1 MVTTNDDGSTSE
13 TTIQDSWRC
22 LSDASDLRQ
31 ENEWTGHTEFHV
43 SSRFGKQ
50 QQDGSQQPGSM
61 FSLAV
66 IPKKLQTGKEA
77 VDIFDEVK
85 IRNDVCKTNKHLRL
99 GFGDR
104 RNRPRDEKLE
114 LLLCDEDQHD
124 DRIGNIYMTL
134 IGADERRPRLVL
146 VCSEEINWFT
156 KLEKVVGQYMTI
168 ITITADDDLL
178 SLYGINKVRACLRDE
193 NDVVFFAGPCTG
205 GSSWA
210 RLNKTRSI
218 ETAMLIRRRQIM
230 FWKLFDV
237 FAHLMR
243 TRESIK
249 FKSLLEL
256 PRHCDYWKEPRMIRL
271 VEVPDSFI
279 NDFDGCCYGLR
290 EQFSHPPRYIKK
302 PWRIVSW
309 GVDFGDSLSRKCD
322 GRHEHAPC
330 AGRETIG
337 TQIYTSNIV
346 SIILKKLN
354 ESIDN
359 KRIVLSNDES
369 RRSPLKVR
377 TGGNK
382 SKAACVVVLRV
393 HRKVD
398 SPSELFPNLRS
409 TFSASNLC
417 GRRLIGERELAA
429 EAIEGAEDLRDKMA
443 ANANTPPPAQPV
455 IAGSGGGSEDLF
467 LANQGSIARRSL
479 AVINTVFQMSQ
490 LGNATT
496 LPKFKIGIG
505 MDISHAMI
513 WCQDA
518 FRLPTL
524 VAISGWFMTGPID
537 DERSRIWL
545 YNLYRYA
552 SQQDCERTL
561 KQYVDK
567 IRLLIKAF
575 QQRIGHDEGKGVLEC
590 FADSE
595 FIHRVDIFW
604 DNFEKYVDSS
614 SLPNVGMKSTLE
626 DACRRL
632 RNGTLVSTG
641 FMLEHNE
648 HELYSVK
655 YRDPDWHAIMKEY
668 WNFST
673 DLLVPDSSQIVFTRN
688 KLVQCARELT
698 LAIRLKNETV
708 KMIQGGPDM
717 MINERKLA
725 EKITN
730 RCFEGAK
737 IAEENDIPMWA
748 AVHLL
753 MYYCSLSSLIARMLH
768 CREQQRSSGRVYMA
782 EDDANVLKKAL
793 VDCGKALPELEGIK
807 ELGWNVF
814 FAEMIDESGAHANSR
829 NERLKCLKEWVTW
842 SNNPYDE
849 QWESSK
855 TPENRR
861 GRHYVFGD
869 EPEDEFKTPERSR
882 WPRWAVSTGLIDVY
896 LSRHVKKVEA
906 KSMPKRVEPV
916 FAAGSQGK
924 PHVHEFLRASGNA
937 SSEQKP
943 GWGFFYDQQ
952 NDPWS
957 VVTERD
963 HPTPEATSAQGSTT
977 VESPTTVTNPFCVP
991 PMAFDPGSESAGE
1004 DTVLPNDE
1012 WRYPTLHDK
1021 IRYERFKRSNKNLA
1035 DRIGTI
1041 KLLAQSGF
1049 LFKPM
1054 VEEAIIPVSHKST
1067 FSCYLRKVT
1076 SYIISWSGC
1085 VSMKTLRGY
1094 KRRDDEDWI
1103 RLYNYCIARSHLRQT
1118 HLYLETKEMAAL
1130 CGVLGDTEVVNS
1142 LIRPITNKQFL
1153 NHAATSTVGSVEMSS
1168 GIRQAVTAVFSDFD
1182 IIKRSGSKKA
1192 NKTNMQTQMDYA
1204 FGWGNLYHESVMEKE
1219 GVNMHK
1225 CFDVIAKAH
1234 EYVERLA
1241 NEDDGVRA
1249 GASVHMWFSFGEF
1262 VQWNRD
1268 CTQTRFVFDVDEI
1281 VPEFCRMMKNLLGV
1295 AGAPVFVNLCT
1306 SSNFFHGTEM
1316 HLEQVIGSSLASALV
1331 KTGVAV
1337 TCNPLMWSELSNFI
1351 DHRMYAIKPEA
1362 VEQVPMCDENWEIN
1376 AAFACIDKFLFREKM
1391 LFACTIGDETIN
1403 QLEEQVND
1411 IQLNEELARQPPE
1424 VGFVKPAE
1432 PHERMPTDVLRTRKT
1447 VNPMAFVDFDAVTP
1461 KPLRKIDL
1469 YWYNVGCREV
1479 PNDDQYL
1486 QPSSKYLIM
1495 CAVCSEAKVTGKE
1508 YDAIVEHVAYCPNCT
1523 SNWCRKYNFMSY
1535 NPEEADI
1542 MLRWA
1547 ASIIVHEKNLSVF
1560 WGSLDPGEDMLLWMR
1575 ETIRV
1580 FRNHHSGIGKYVS
1593 HLGTTRMPAKAASNA
1608 MYYGQG
1614 KTLNVDRQKVPG
1626 PNGSIVDLFQFT
1638 YDHWNRVYA
1647 DYMRKLFPADVIRE
1661 LFGGSEDPKEEA
1673 IGDGVEICLGILR
1686 IALMY
1691 EGCNQNYFGWTEVN
1705 DVLTGLE
1712 QSLITFN
1719 ASAYPTGIRNRK
1731 ITSGNKKK
1739 REVFTRE
1746 DCLEVP
1752 TEVIPFTRQP
1762 VVPIMDESNVQPL
1775 PGETTMQP
1783 QSGSAD
1789 ADMPDAA
1796 QAAEPTEGKGFGDAY
1811 PSTEVGDG
1819 GAVAA
1824 PGSGEGKRR
1833 KITPQAH
1840 IQNLFGRALR
1850 SVSSIIDAQEVCV
1863 NCFSNEHTIEDC
1875 PKDGASDWKA
1885 ALLSIQTGF
1894 ASRQAEVEV
1903 EVIPDDDETP
1913 DVEHDVEHD
1922 AVMEDTQADDQDSV
1936 DETTASKRDNILLR
1950 HEAKSL
1956 EEIIGASVVT
1966 NVLVG
1971 DKNPRNFGFKD
1982 IHHMFGELH
1991 DHIQKTKYV
2000 PQRDHVSMVDQTN
2013 MSKYED
2019 WTKEMSYGKAVPIG
2033 SRMAP
2038 FADKKWDVCGQFS
2051 TEMFKD
2057 RNLRD
2062 IMSNRTRRWSNVLR
2076 HKIGQDGP
2084 AVKCD
2089 EAGWVS
2095 VENFIR
2101 NDHCWDTGMQ
2111 ERAYDHAS
2119 QAYRED
2125 ILQKRR
2131 EELMHGFWWSMNFK
2145 PIKRR
2150 FIMVAQVATPEDMG
2164 EIHKYEDPA
2173 LHDENM
2179 GDRLATAKG
2188 WLRPMAIRATSG
2200 HSFTGDHR
2208 NPLLVNI
2215 DHERVNIRLTHE
2227 FASKMAG
2234 GYHVTEVRNL
2244 MSIVNTG
2251 IIPGGGHGSRDH
2263 AFFGEFAP
2271 WDPRNS
2277 STLNYLGS
2285 ENEYL
2290 LVLYV
2295 PANRLLKYRSS
2306 ITYNGDIVV
2315 MDTVPFP
2322 EVQEIWISKKS
2333 PGKRYPA
2340 QDPVRITSHKV
2351 VDEVVIQCEYAS
2363 KAAPPPVIRTLMDRF
2378 VDKANEIGRN
2388 DIVDELGTAWQAYS
2402 DNPNSG
2408 KAAADMG
2415 VAMVMA
2421 RHDLFPKKCLQNR
2434 ICPNCMF
2441 EQPKF
2446 FLSCPQ
2452 CKGKFISAGTM
2463 NQCSPILILSTR
2475 EEIDVMIR
2483 ENEKALAEIEFLD
2496 DDSQESETKV
2506 NDDEEIKKEYSPR
2519 DDEMEV
2525 SDGQEEEVEIVDVDE
2540 SDSLE
2545 VNHER
2550 LRRDLANYNGE
2561 GLLNT
2566 DPEDRITRFILFK
2579 IADFCVHQYGNWR
2592 RYVFDE
2598 TDNSRA
2604 KLLADG
2610 IRHDIT
2616 GTDHPVLRTGL
2627 GGPFTLE
2634 RGLPVTVDEDTLRAF
2649 YEDRAKAPGATIDA
2663 EERVRRYRFSVMVT
2677 KLIEALYRRGYD
2689 LAGDFR
2695 TRVQACNSMSEQTT
2709 TEALRS
2715 RAQLR
2720 EDVNVVEAAM
2730 KEALEIAYP
2739 DYMSFSFFSRL
2750 NPPGNLKISVHDFQS
2765 FYVSK
2770 NKKKITGEMVHVM
2783 HYYGIQNVPTF
2794 EDLASKHKRN
2804 NVDRPVVLKFL
2815 IDTPAGGS
2823 RGFNLLMPDR
2833 SNEVQ
2838 RAEEQDVVMG
2848 ETIAEEENKEE
2859 MEVGPAEP
2867 ESSPDTAAD
2876 DVSMEDQ
2883 EKKEDKTAPPDP
2895 PLDPIIETPDQ
2906 EEDTSMNMG
2915 EPSKGTVERVDEA
2928 QETEGLAAGLPKDQP
2943 GKPVVL
2949 KPRPPAPPPIMKAH
2963 AKPKPKEGAIPKDF
2977 TPGTQPEMPKMTTSV
2992 RQVPKKSESTT
3003 ESKGSE
3009 TVVEPKLMPKQPPH
3023 PPPSPRQKEMAAA
3036 AKEGATAAPPKAAA
3050 VDQVSNDGTTN
3061 RQDDRP
3067 WASYT
3072 GTGHDARDP
3081 RPPNTSNQQN
3091 IHPRARGRGR
3101 GGGTWQP
3108 IAKGE
3113 SKGHAQTLSEM
3124 WDNDYGDDWSVNP
3137 TASSS
3142 TPSSRGRG
3150 RGRGGRGRGRAQHQ
3164 YDDWIATGLRG
3175 SVGDVRHLLQWYYPD
3190 QYTYH
3195 LDEFWRGTDDDQWY
3209 VNGRSWR

>member
-1 MVTTNDDGSTSE
+1 M
-13 TTIQDSWRC
+13 
-22 LSDASDLRQ
+22 
-31 ENEWTGHTEFHV
+31 
-43 SSRFGKQ
+43 
-50 QQDGSQQPGSM
+50 
-61 FSLAV
+61 
-66 IPKKLQTGKEA
+66 
-77 VDIFDEVK
+77 
-85 IRNDVCKTNKHLRL
+85 
-99 GFGDR
+99 
-104 RNRPRDEKLE
+104 
-114 LLLCDEDQHD
+114 
-124 DRIGNIYMTL
+124 
-134 IGADERRPRLVL
+134 
-146 VCSEEINWFT
+146 
-156 KLEKVVGQYMTI
+156 
-168 ITITADDDLL
+168 
-178 SLYGINKVRACLRDE
+178 
-193 NDVVFFAGPCTG
+193 
-205 GSSWA
+205 
-210 RLNKTRSI
+210 
-218 ETAMLIRRRQIM
+218 
-230 FWKLFDV
+230 
-237 FAHLMR
+237 
-243 TRESIK
+243 
-249 FKSLLEL
+249 
-256 PRHCDYWKEPRMIRL
+256 
-271 VEVPDSFI
+271 
-279 NDFDGCCYGLR
+279 
-290 EQFSHPPRYIKK
+290 
-302 PWRIVSW
+302 
-309 GVDFGDSLSRKCD
+309 
-322 GRHEHAPC
+322 
-330 AGRETIG
+330 
-337 TQIYTSNIV
+337 

-354 ESIDN
+354 ESIDS

-369 RRSPLKVR
+369 PRSPLKVR

-398 SPSELFPNLRS
+398 SPSELFTNLRS

-417 GRRLIGERELAA
+417 GRRLIGERELVA
-429 EAIEGAEDLRDKMA
+429 EAVERAEDLRDKMA

-455 IAGSGGGSEDLF
+455 IAGSGGGSQDLF

-595 FIHRVDIFW
+595 FIQRVDIFW

-814 FAEMIDESGAHANSR
+814 FAEMIDENGAHTNSR

-924 PHVHEFLRASGNA
+924 PHVHEFLRASGSA

-991 PMAFDPGSESAGE
+991 PMAYDPGSESAGE
-1004 DTVLPNDE
+1004 DTVLPSDE
-1012 WRYPTLHDK
+1012 WRYPMLHDK

-1219 GVNMHK
+1219 VVSKHK
-1225 CFDVIAKAH
+1225 SFDVIAKAH

-1241 NEDDGVRA
+1241 NEGDDVRA

-1281 VPEFCRMMKNLLGV
+1281 VPEFCQMMKDLLDV

-1351 DHRMYAIKPEA
+1351 DHRMFAIKPEA
-1362 VEQVPMCDENWEIN
+1362 LEQVPLCDENWEIN

-1403 QLEEQVND
+1403 QLEEQVKN

-1461 KPLRKIDL
+1461 KPLRKIDR

-1479 PNDDQYL
+1479 PTDDQYL
-1486 QPSSKYLIM
+1486 QPSNKYLTM
-1495 CAVCSEAKVTGKE
+1495 CAVCSEAKVAGKE

-1523 SNWCRKYNFMSY
+1523 SNWCRKFHFMSY

-1547 ASIIVHEKNLSVF
+1547 ASIIVHEKNLSAF
-1560 WGSLDPGEDMLLWMR
+1560 WGSLDPGEDMMLWMR

-1614 KTLNVDRQKVPG
+1614 KTLNVDRQKVSG

-1638 YDHWNRVYA
+1638 YGHGNRVYA

-1762 VVPIMDESNVQPL
+1762 VVPIMDESNVQPS

-1789 ADMPDAA
+1789 TDMPDAA
-1796 QAAEPTEGKGFGDAY
+1796 QATEPTEGKGFGDAY

-1819 GAVAA
+1819 DAVAA
-1824 PGSGEGKRR
+1824 PGSGESKRR

-1840 IQNLFGRALR
+1840 IKNLFGRALR
-1850 SVSSIIDAQEVCV
+1850 SVNSIIDAQEVCV

-1913 DVEHDVEHD
+1913 DVEHDVEQD
-1922 AVMEDTQADDQDSV
+1922 AVMEDTQADDQDSK

-2019 WTKEMSYGKAVPIG
+2019 WTKEMRYGKAVPIG

-2084 AVKCD
+2084 AVECD

-2101 NDHCWDTGMQ
+2101 NDYCWDTGMQ

-2131 EELMHGFWWSMNFK
+2131 KELMHGFWWSMNFK

-2164 EIHKYEDPA
+2164 EIQKYEDPA

-2179 GDRLATAKG
+2179 GDRLAKAKG

-2378 VDKANEIGRN
+2378 VDKANEIGRS
-2388 DIVDELGTAWQAYS
+2388 DIVDELGTAWQEYS
-2402 DNPNSG
+2402 DSPNSG
-2408 KAAADMG
+2408 KAAANMG

-2496 DDSQESETKV
+2496 DESQENETKV

-2550 LRRDLANYNGE
+2550 LKRDLINYNGE

-2566 DPEDRITRFILFK
+2566 DPEDRITRYILFK

-2598 TDNSRA
+2598 TDNKRA

-2610 IRHDIT
+2610 IRHDVT

-2730 KEALEIAYP
+2730 KEALGIAYP

-2750 NPPGNLKISVHDFQS
+2750 NPPGNLKISVYDFQS

-2848 ETIAEEENKEE
+2848 ETVAEEENKEE

-2867 ESSPDTAAD
+2867 ESSPDTAAG
-2876 DVSMEDQ
+2876 DVSMDDQ
-2883 EKKEDKTAPPDP
+2883 EKKEDKTTPPDP

-2906 EEDTSMNMG
+2906 EEDTTMNMG
-2915 EPSKGTVERVDEA
+2915 EPSKGTVERIDEA
-2928 QETEGLAAGLPKDQP
+2928 QEAEGLAAGLPKDQP
-2943 GKPVVL
+2943 NTPVVL
-2949 KPRPPAPPPIMKAH
+2949 KPRPPTPPLIMKAH
-2963 AKPKPKEGAIPKDF
+2963 AKPKPKEGAMPKDF
-2977 TPGTQPEMPKMTTSV
+2977 TPGTQPVMPKMTTSV

-3036 AKEGATAAPPKAAA
+3036 AAAAAKEGTTAAPPKAAA
-3050 VDQVSNDGTTN
+3050 IDQVANDGTAN
-3061 RQDDRP
+3061 QQDDQP

-3072 GTGHDARDP
+3072 GTGPDARDP

-3124 WDNDYGDDWSVNP
+3124 WDNDYGNDWSVNP

>member
-1 MVTTNDDGSTSE
+1 
-13 TTIQDSWRC
+13 
-22 LSDASDLRQ
+22 
-31 ENEWTGHTEFHV
+31 
-43 SSRFGKQ
+43 
-50 QQDGSQQPGSM
+50 
-61 FSLAV
+61 
-66 IPKKLQTGKEA
+66 
-77 VDIFDEVK
+77 
-85 IRNDVCKTNKHLRL
+85 
-99 GFGDR
+99 
-104 RNRPRDEKLE
+104 
-114 LLLCDEDQHD
+114 
-124 DRIGNIYMTL
+124 
-134 IGADERRPRLVL
+134 
-146 VCSEEINWFT
+146 
-156 KLEKVVGQYMTI
+156 MTI

-256 PRHCDYWKEPRMIRL
+256 PRHCDYWKEPRMIKL

-595 FIHRVDIFW
+595 FIQRVDIFW

-782 EDDANVLKKAL
+782 EDDANVLRKAL

-1479 PNDDQYL
+1479 PTDDQYL

-1626 PNGSIVDLFQFT
+1626 RNGSIVDLFQFT
-1638 YDHWNRVYA
+1638 YDHGNRVYA

-1739 REVFTRE
+1739 RDVFTRE

-1762 VVPIMDESNVQPL
+1762 VVPIMDESNVQPS

-1885 ALLSIQTGF
+1885 ALRLSPSWGWGGGD
-1894 ASRQAEVEV
+1894 SRWWW
-1903 EVIPDDDETP
+1903 
-1913 DVEHDVEHD
+1913 
-1922 AVMEDTQADDQDSV
+1922 DSRCW
-1936 DETTASKRDNILLR
+1936 AWR
-1950 HEAKSL
+1950 
-1956 EEIIGASVVT
+1956 
-1966 NVLVG
+1966 
-1971 DKNPRNFGFKD
+1971 
-1982 IHHMFGELH
+1982 
-1991 DHIQKTKYV
+1991 
-2000 PQRDHVSMVDQTN
+2000 
-2013 MSKYED
+2013 
-2019 WTKEMSYGKAVPIG
+2019 
-2033 SRMAP
+2033 
-2038 FADKKWDVCGQFS
+2038 
-2051 TEMFKD
+2051 
-2057 RNLRD
+2057 
-2062 IMSNRTRRWSNVLR
+2062 RTWRS
-2076 HKIGQDGP
+2076 DGGHP
-2084 AVKCD
+2084 
-2089 EAGWVS
+2089 S
-2095 VENFIR
+2095 
-2101 NDHCWDTGMQ
+2101 
-2111 ERAYDHAS
+2111 
-2119 QAYRED
+2119 
-2125 ILQKRR
+2125 
-2131 EELMHGFWWSMNFK
+2131 WWSGFERWNNCK
-2145 PIKRR
+2145 QKGQHPI
-2150 FIMVAQVATPEDMG
+2150 
-2164 EIHKYEDPA
+2164 
-2173 LHDENM
+2173 
-2179 GDRLATAKG
+2179 
-2188 WLRPMAIRATSG
+2188 
-2200 HSFTGDHR
+2200 
-2208 NPLLVNI
+2208 
-2215 DHERVNIRLTHE
+2215 
-2227 FASKMAG
+2227 
-2234 GYHVTEVRNL
+2234 
-2244 MSIVNTG
+2244 
-2251 IIPGGGHGSRDH
+2251 
-2263 AFFGEFAP
+2263 AP
-2271 WDPRNS
+2271 R
-2277 STLNYLGS
+2277 S
-2285 ENEYL
+2285 EE
-2290 LVLYV
+2290 
-2295 PANRLLKYRSS
+2295 
-2306 ITYNGDIVV
+2306 
-2315 MDTVPFP
+2315 
-2322 EVQEIWISKKS
+2322 
-2333 PGKRYPA
+2333 
-2340 QDPVRITSHKV
+2340 
-2351 VDEVVIQCEYAS
+2351 
-2363 KAAPPPVIRTLMDRF
+2363 
-2378 VDKANEIGRN
+2378 
-2388 DIVDELGTAWQAYS
+2388 
-2402 DNPNSG
+2402 
-2408 KAAADMG
+2408 
-2415 VAMVMA
+2415 
-2421 RHDLFPKKCLQNR
+2421 
-2434 ICPNCMF
+2434 
-2441 EQPKF
+2441 
-2446 FLSCPQ
+2446 
-2452 CKGKFISAGTM
+2452 
-2463 NQCSPILILSTR
+2463 
-2475 EEIDVMIR
+2475 
-2483 ENEKALAEIEFLD
+2483 
-2496 DDSQESETKV
+2496 
-2506 NDDEEIKKEYSPR
+2506 
-2519 DDEMEV
+2519 
-2525 SDGQEEEVEIVDVDE
+2525 
-2540 SDSLE
+2540 
-2545 VNHER
+2545 
-2550 LRRDLANYNGE
+2550 LRRD
-2561 GLLNT
+2561 
-2566 DPEDRITRFILFK
+2566 
-2579 IADFCVHQYGNWR
+2579 H
-2592 RYVFDE
+2592 
-2598 TDNSRA
+2598 
-2604 KLLADG
+2604 
-2610 IRHDIT
+2610 
-2616 GTDHPVLRTGL
+2616 
-2627 GGPFTLE
+2627 
-2634 RGLPVTVDEDTLRAF
+2634 RG
-2649 YEDRAKAPGATIDA
+2649 KCCN
-2663 EERVRRYRFSVMVT
+2663 
-2677 KLIEALYRRGYD
+2677 
-2689 LAGDFR
+2689 
-2695 TRVQACNSMSEQTT
+2695 QCAC
-2709 TEALRS
+2709 
-2715 RAQLR
+2715 
-2720 EDVNVVEAAM
+2720 
-2730 KEALEIAYP
+2730 
-2739 DYMSFSFFSRL
+2739 
-2750 NPPGNLKISVHDFQS
+2750 
-2765 FYVSK
+2765 
-2770 NKKKITGEMVHVM
+2770 
-2783 HYYGIQNVPTF
+2783 
-2794 EDLASKHKRN
+2794 
-2804 NVDRPVVLKFL
+2804 
-2815 IDTPAGGS
+2815 
-2823 RGFNLLMPDR
+2823 
-2833 SNEVQ
+2833 
-2838 RAEEQDVVMG
+2838 
-2848 ETIAEEENKEE
+2848 
-2859 MEVGPAEP
+2859 
-2867 ESSPDTAAD
+2867 
-2876 DVSMEDQ
+2876 
-2883 EKKEDKTAPPDP
+2883 
-2895 PLDPIIETPDQ
+2895 
-2906 EEDTSMNMG
+2906 
-2915 EPSKGTVERVDEA
+2915 
-2928 QETEGLAAGLPKDQP
+2928 
-2943 GKPVVL
+2943 
-2949 KPRPPAPPPIMKAH
+2949 
-2963 AKPKPKEGAIPKDF
+2963 
-2977 TPGTQPEMPKMTTSV
+2977 
-2992 RQVPKKSESTT
+2992 
-3003 ESKGSE
+3003 
-3009 TVVEPKLMPKQPPH
+3009 
-3023 PPPSPRQKEMAAA
+3023 
-3036 AKEGATAAPPKAAA
+3036 
-3050 VDQVSNDGTTN
+3050 
-3061 RQDDRP
+3061 
-3067 WASYT
+3067 
-3072 GTGHDARDP
+3072 
-3081 RPPNTSNQQN
+3081 
-3091 IHPRARGRGR
+3091 GR
-3101 GGGTWQP
+3101 
-3108 IAKGE
+3108 
-3113 SKGHAQTLSEM
+3113 
-3124 WDNDYGDDWSVNP
+3124 
-3137 TASSS
+3137 
-3142 TPSSRGRG
+3142 
-3150 RGRGGRGRGRAQHQ
+3150 
-3164 YDDWIATGLRG
+3164 
-3175 SVGDVRHLLQWYYPD
+3175 
-3190 QYTYH
+3190 
-3195 LDEFWRGTDDDQWY
+3195 
-3209 VNGRSWR
+3209 

>member
-1 MVTTNDDGSTSE
+1 MKLLYAARIARFDLLRSINNLARNITKWSSKDDARLHHLICYVQSSKSKKMVGWVGDDLSKLSIDIYYADADFAGCEDSLRSTSGAHMVIQGKHTRFPVAGASKRQGCVSHSTPEAEIVAADFALRTMGVPVVDLWRIVAGREPQIVFHDDNQAMIAVIRSGKNPTMRHIERSHGISIVWMHEMFLLSYIILIYEITSKMAADIHTKAFRDPMAWKRACMLINVLDEKDISGDEIWDIMQPTHDVQSGQRQKLVQSTGSIPTFQYTNTPVVPQEVYTPGMTGKVGIQEIDGCDPIFIVKLPKQYRLAPPSLNLDSYLRSTWFLKHGSWQCVESRQRPIGSQPITEWVERALFQFHPLQNTVPAPISMNHGQLILSLLPLLDVPHQQQQHIHSLPIRPLQVINALTRIAHGGRGDSYSEFSHNFQTASGSSSDSYKGFREYYQENQPSRVALLVTNDVPEDYWEWGPKKVKRIHNMPRKQLYLPLDIVDCPVDPKFFRDTRTTVMVTTNDDGSTSE

-178 SLYGINKVRACLRDE
+178 SLYGVNKVRACLRDE

-237 FAHLMR
+237 FAHLMK
-243 TRESIK
+243 TRELIK
-249 FKSLLEL
+249 FQSLLEL
-256 PRHCDYWKEPRMIRL
+256 PRHCDYWKDPRMIKL
-271 VEVPDSFI
+271 LEVPDSFI

-359 KRIVLSNDES
+359 KKIVLSNDES
-369 RRSPLKVR
+369 RRSPLRVR

-409 TFSASNLC
+409 AFSASNLC
-417 GRRLIGERELAA
+417 GRRLIGERELVA
-429 EAIEGAEDLRDKMA
+429 EAVERAEDLRDKMA

-455 IAGSGGGSEDLF
+455 VAGSGGGSQDLF

-524 VAISGWFMTGPID
+524 VAISCWFMTGPID

-595 FIHRVDIFW
+595 FIQRVDIFW

-614 SLPNVGMKSTLE
+614 SLP
-626 DACRRL
+626 
-632 RNGTLVSTG
+632 
-641 FMLEHNE
+641 
-648 HELYSVK
+648 
-655 YRDPDWHAIMKEY
+655 KEY

-814 FAEMIDESGAHANSR
+814 FAEMIDENGAHANSR

-924 PHVHEFLRASGNA
+924 PHVHEFLRASGSA

-991 PMAFDPGSESAGE
+991 PMAYDPGSESAGE

-1012 WRYPTLHDK
+1012 WRYPTLPDK

-1142 LIRPITNKQFL
+1142 LIRPLTNKQFL
-1153 NHAATSTVGSVEMSS
+1153 NHAFTSTVGSVEMSS

-1192 NKTNMQTQMDYA
+1192 NKTNMQTQMDYS

-1219 GVNMHK
+1219 VVSTHK

-1241 NEDDGVRA
+1241 SEGDDVRA

-1281 VPEFCRMMKNLLGV
+1281 VPEFCQMMKDLLDV

-1351 DHRMYAIKPEA
+1351 DHRMFAIKPEA
-1362 VEQVPMCDENWEIN
+1362 LEQVPLCDENWEIN

-1403 QLEEQVND
+1403 QLEEQVKN

-1461 KPLRKIDL
+1461 KPLRKIDR

-1479 PNDDQYL
+1479 PTDDQYL
-1486 QPSSKYLIM
+1486 QPSNNYLTM
-1495 CAVCSEAKVTGKE
+1495 CAVCSEAKVAGKE

-1523 SNWCRKYNFMSY
+1523 SNWCRKFHFMSY

-1547 ASIIVHEKNLSVF
+1547 ASIIVHEKNLSAF

-1580 FRNHHSGIGKYVS
+1580 FGNHHSGIGKYVS

-1638 YDHWNRVYA
+1638 YDHGNRVYA

-1731 ITSGNKKK
+1731 ITSGNKRK
-1739 REVFTRE
+1739 RDVFTRE

-1752 TEVIPFTRQP
+1752 TEVIPFIRQP
-1762 VVPIMDESNVQPL
+1762 VVPIMDESNVQPS

-1796 QAAEPTEGKGFGDAY
+1796 QATEPTEGKGFGDAY

-1824 PGSGEGKRR
+1824 PGSGESKRR

-1850 SVSSIIDAQEVCV
+1850 SVNSIIDAQEVCV
-1863 NCFSNEHTIEDC
+1863 NCFSNEHAIEDC

-1913 DVEHDVEHD
+1913 DVEHDVEQD
-1922 AVMEDTQADDQDSV
+1922 AVMEDTQADDQDSK
-1936 DETTASKRDNILLR
+1936 DETTASKRDNILL
-1950 HEAKSL
+1950 HPEAKSL

-2019 WTKEMSYGKAVPIG
+2019 WTKEMRYGKAVPIG

-2084 AVKCD
+2084 AVECD

-2101 NDHCWDTGMQ
+2101 NDYCWDTGMQ

-2119 QAYRED
+2119 QAYREH

-2131 EELMHGFWWSMNFK
+2131 EGLMHGFWWSMNFK

-2164 EIHKYEDPA
+2164 EIQKYEDPA

-2179 GDRLATAKG
+2179 GDRLAKAKG

-2333 PGKRYPA
+2333 PGKRYPE

-2378 VDKANEIGRN
+2378 VDKANEIGRS
-2388 DIVDELGTAWQAYS
+2388 DIVDELGTAWQEYS

-2408 KAAADMG
+2408 KAAANMG

-2463 NQCSPILILSTR
+2463 NQCSPILILS
-2475 EEIDVMIR
+2475 I
-2483 ENEKALAEIEFLD
+2483 
-2496 DDSQESETKV
+2496 
-2506 NDDEEIKKEYSPR
+2506 
-2519 DDEMEV
+2519 
-2525 SDGQEEEVEIVDVDE
+2525 
-2540 SDSLE
+2540 
-2545 VNHER
+2545 
-2550 LRRDLANYNGE
+2550 
-2561 GLLNT
+2561 
-2566 DPEDRITRFILFK
+2566 
-2579 IADFCVHQYGNWR
+2579 
-2592 RYVFDE
+2592 
-2598 TDNSRA
+2598 
-2604 KLLADG
+2604 
-2610 IRHDIT
+2610 
-2616 GTDHPVLRTGL
+2616 
-2627 GGPFTLE
+2627 
-2634 RGLPVTVDEDTLRAF
+2634 
-2649 YEDRAKAPGATIDA
+2649 
-2663 EERVRRYRFSVMVT
+2663 
-2677 KLIEALYRRGYD
+2677 
-2689 LAGDFR
+2689 
-2695 TRVQACNSMSEQTT
+2695 
-2709 TEALRS
+2709 
-2715 RAQLR
+2715 
-2720 EDVNVVEAAM
+2720 
-2730 KEALEIAYP
+2730 
-2739 DYMSFSFFSRL
+2739 
-2750 NPPGNLKISVHDFQS
+2750 
-2765 FYVSK
+2765 
-2770 NKKKITGEMVHVM
+2770 
-2783 HYYGIQNVPTF
+2783 
-2794 EDLASKHKRN
+2794 
-2804 NVDRPVVLKFL
+2804 
-2815 IDTPAGGS
+2815 
-2823 RGFNLLMPDR
+2823 
-2833 SNEVQ
+2833 
-2838 RAEEQDVVMG
+2838 
-2848 ETIAEEENKEE
+2848 
-2859 MEVGPAEP
+2859 
-2867 ESSPDTAAD
+2867 
-2876 DVSMEDQ
+2876 
-2883 EKKEDKTAPPDP
+2883 
-2895 PLDPIIETPDQ
+2895 
-2906 EEDTSMNMG
+2906 
-2915 EPSKGTVERVDEA
+2915 
-2928 QETEGLAAGLPKDQP
+2928 P
-2943 GKPVVL
+2943 GK
-2949 KPRPPAPPPIMKAH
+2949 
-2963 AKPKPKEGAIPKDF
+2963 
-2977 TPGTQPEMPKMTTSV
+2977 
-2992 RQVPKKSESTT
+2992 
-3003 ESKGSE
+3003 
-3009 TVVEPKLMPKQPPH
+3009 KLM
-3023 PPPSPRQKEMAAA
+3023 
-3036 AKEGATAAPPKAAA
+3036 
-3050 VDQVSNDGTTN
+3050 
-3061 RQDDRP
+3061 
-3067 WASYT
+3067 
-3072 GTGHDARDP
+3072 
-3081 RPPNTSNQQN
+3081 
-3091 IHPRARGRGR
+3091 
-3101 GGGTWQP
+3101 
-3108 IAKGE
+3108 
-3113 SKGHAQTLSEM
+3113 
-3124 WDNDYGDDWSVNP
+3124 
-3137 TASSS
+3137 
-3142 TPSSRGRG
+3142 
-3150 RGRGGRGRGRAQHQ
+3150 
-3164 YDDWIATGLRG
+3164 
-3175 SVGDVRHLLQWYYPD
+3175 
-3190 QYTYH
+3190 
-3195 LDEFWRGTDDDQWY
+3195 
-3209 VNGRSWR
+3209 